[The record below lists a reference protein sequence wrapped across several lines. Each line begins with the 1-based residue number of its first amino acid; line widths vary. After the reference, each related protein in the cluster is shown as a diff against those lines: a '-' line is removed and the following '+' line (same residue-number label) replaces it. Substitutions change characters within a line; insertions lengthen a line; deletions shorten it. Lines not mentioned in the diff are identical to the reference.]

1 MIFDLRLD
9 LESVS
14 AALQRLNTI
23 KDALVAA
30 GGKAKVSYS
39 TASKTEQE
47 AMPDA
52 AMHEFVSP
60 RGNPIVRLSTAMHEF
75 VIPRGNPTDHGPYMV
90 SYRQLNQIT
99 CPRRHPHAAVNQV
112 RETDSSANLTE
123 P

>member
-1 MIFDLRLD
+1 MTNPFHLTLGTFS
-9 LESVS
+9 LGVPTKFE
-14 AALQRLNTI
+14 AH
-23 KDALVAA
+23 
-30 GGKAKVSYS
+30 GP
-39 TASKTEQE
+39 EQE

-60 RGNPIVRLSTAMHEF
+60 RGNPIVRLSTAMHEV
-75 VIPRGNPTDHGPYMV
+75 VIPRGNLTDHGPYMV